1 MDTALKKRLI
11 EICRQKLTDSGINLQ
26 QAMDDLQQQ
35 SNEYGAPKDRYDP
48 FRTQLMRRRDMLA
61 QQLAKELQ
69 ELKML
74 DKIDLSRSYR
84 EVGFGAIVTTNDFS
98 YFIAVGL
105 GKVET
110 TDGTFY
116 AISTGVP
123 LYEALQGKKEG
134 DTVNFR
140 GKNIT
145 LKQIG

>member
-1 MDTALKKRLI
+1 MDTAIKMRLI
-11 EICRQKLTDSGINLQ
+11 AACRQKLTDSGINLQ

-35 SNEYGAPKDRYDP
+35 SNDYGAPKDRYDP

-69 ELKML
+69 ELKIL
-74 DKIDLSRSYR
+74 DKIDTSRSYR
-84 EVGFGAIVTTNDFS
+84 EVGFGSIVATNEFS

-110 TDGTFY
+110 PDGTFY

-140 GKNIT
+140 GKNIA